1 MLRLCSGITR
11 PYFWS
16 FAALRPLLTAAMSL
30 LSTLAFF
37 VCVCH
42 NSNDVGDFSARLL
55 FKIAPAWN
63 NMLHHAF
70 CRKTRCDEKIEE
82 NLCMSRRIGETT
94 WRNSESYM
102 PKPWHQFSEQRLI
115 NMIMIFTQISTW
127 ERKVRRK
134 KNKCRCGTSSRI
146 AVPCKLSTLRFFKQT
161 CH

>member
-1 MLRLCSGITR
+1 MLRLCSRITR
-11 PYFWS
+11 PSTFG
-16 FAALRPLLTAAMSL
+16 ALQQWGLFERPLTL

-127 ERKVRRK
+127 ERKVERRK
-134 KNKCRCGTSSRI
+134 IN
-146 AVPCKLSTLRFFKQT
+146 AVVEPAAE
-161 CH
+161 